1 MPRKVTVESLQ
12 TRLAHYNEQLEAS
25 EKRKADLEEKRQ
37 KVLQEI
43 REKERAART
52 HTLCGLGGLVLKY
65 FGEGISPDEFQT
77 LLNRIFRIACV
88 QEMVDMEKAK
98 RSSVNATPD
107 AAEIISEE
115 TRTMI
120 SDNNEGETTRTVPA
134 VNRNTG
140 TGNK

>member
-1 MPRKVTVESLQ
+1 MPRKITVESLQ

-52 HTLCGLGGLVLKY
+52 HTLCSLGGLVLKY
-65 FGEGISPDEFQT
+65 FGEEISPEEFQI
-77 LLNRIFRIACV
+77 LLNRVFRIAGV
-88 QEMVDMEKAK
+88 QEIVDAEKMK
-98 RSSVNATPD
+98 RVSADIVPD
-107 AAEIISEE
+107 AVESISAEMHTIIS
-115 TRTMI
+115 
-120 SDNNEGETTRTVPA
+120 DKNEGETTRTVPA

-140 TGNK
+140 TGNE

>member
-65 FGEGISPDEFQT
+65 FGEGISPEEFQI
-77 LLNRIFRIACV
+77 LLNRVFRIAGV
-88 QEMVDMEKAK
+88 QEIVDAEKMK
-98 RSSVNATPD
+98 RVSADIVPD
-107 AAEIISEE
+107 AVESISAEMHTIIS
-115 TRTMI
+115 
-120 SDNNEGETTRTVPA
+120 DKNEGETTRTVQA
-134 VNRNTG
+134 VNHNTG
-140 TGNK
+140 TGNE

>member
-65 FGEGISPDEFQT
+65 FGEGISPEEFQI
-77 LLNRIFRIACV
+77 LLNRIFRITSV
-88 QEMVDMEKAK
+88 QEMVDAEKAK
-98 RSSVNATPD
+98 RSSVNATQD

-115 TRTMI
+115 THTII
-120 SDNNEGETTRTVPA
+120 SDNTEGKTDRTVPA
-134 VNRNTG
+134 VNHNTG
-140 TGNK
+140 TGNE

>member
-65 FGEGISPDEFQT
+65 FGDGISPEEFQT
-77 LLNRIFRIACV
+77 LLSRIFRIADV
-88 QEMVDMEKAK
+88 QEMVNAEKEK
-98 RSSVNATPD
+98 RVSADNVTD

-115 TRTMI
+115 THTII
-120 SDNNEGETTRTVPA
+120 SDKNEDETMRTVPA
-134 VNRNTG
+134 VNCNTG
-140 TGNK
+140 TGNE

>member
-12 TRLAHYNEQLEAS
+12 TRLSHYNEQLEAS

-65 FGEGISPDEFQT
+65 FGEGISPEEFQI
-77 LLNRIFRIACV
+77 LLNRIFRITSV
-88 QEMVDMEKAK
+88 QEMVDAEKAK
-98 RSSVNATPD
+98 RSSIDALPD
-107 AAEIISEE
+107 NAEIISEE
-115 TRTMI
+115 THTII

-134 VNRNTG
+134 ETYSSG
-140 TGNK
+140 TDND

>member
-65 FGEGISPDEFQT
+65 FGEGISPEEFQT
-77 LLNRIFRIACV
+77 LLSRIFRIADV
-88 QEMVDMEKAK
+88 QEMVNAEKEK
-98 RSSVNATPD
+98 RVSADNVTD

-115 TRTMI
+115 THTMI
-120 SDNNEGETTRTVPA
+120 SDNNEGETARTVPA
-134 VNRNTG
+134 LNHNAG
-140 TGNK
+140 TGHD

>member
-25 EKRKADLEEKRQ
+25 DKRKADLEEKRQ

-65 FGEGISPDEFQT
+65 FGEGISPEEFQT
-77 LLNRIFRIACV
+77 ILNRIFRIAGV
-88 QEMVDMEKAK
+88 QEMIDAEKAK
-98 RSSVNATPD
+98 HVSADNVTD

-115 TRTMI
+115 THTMI
-120 SDNNEGETTRTVPA
+120 SDNNEGETARNVPA
-134 VNRNTG
+134 LNHNAG
-140 TGNK
+140 TGND